1 MLKIDDNLL
10 KEIGLSALPAD
21 ERNRLLAQIYETLE
35 LRVGMRL
42 AENMTDDQLDEFEQ
56 FIDSNNEDGALKWLE
71 ANFPNY
77 KAVVAEELEKLKAEI
92 KKDADHILAEHQAS
106 AQS

>member
-10 KEIGLSALPAD
+10 KEIGLASLPAD

-42 AENMTDDQLDEFEQ
+42 AENMTDEQLDEFEQ

-71 ANFPNY
+71 SNFPNY
-77 KAVVAEELEKLKAEI
+77 KTVVAEELDKLKAEI
-92 KKDADHILAEHQAS
+92 KSDAASILSAHEAS
-106 AQS
+106 TQS